1 MLCLDCVT
9 DNNGEIE
16 MVALKMLWDNTHYDE
31 HVQYS
36 KGFVRDQMENYL
48 RCPSRETEQYLI
60 EAIRDHTQLSK
71 H

>member
-1 MLCLDCVT
+1 
-9 DNNGEIE
+9 